1 MLDNKVYSVSKLSEI
16 TGVTIRTLHYY
27 DKVGLLK
34 PHRRIDNYYREYT
47 QKHLALLKQILI
59 YRELDFSLTQIKDLI
74 SSKEFNFVEALSN
87 QKKLLLKRQEET
99 QLIINSIE
107 VTMNILAGEKNL
119 ELLFS
124 DMPLSFNDKL
134 MKLKEDE
141 DSYNSIL
148 SSLGE
153 LSELELELSKKQTDE
168 WAFNYKLMLP
178 IPIDSDEV
186 QEKVKNHYFLMNSLF
201 KRLHGDSF
209 KGIGYEG
216 YLILAEQT
224 ISNPVTKAVYDNY
237 QSGMAEHLYE
247 AMIIFSDKELK
258 GNIEQYRQVTI

>member
-1 MLDNKVYSVSKLSEI
+1 MLDNKIYSVSKLSTI

-34 PHRRIDNYYREYT
+34 PHRRIDNHYREYT
-47 QKHLALLKQILI
+47 QKHLALLKQIII

-74 SSKEFNFVEALSN
+74 YSKEFSFVQALSD
-87 QKKLLLKRQEET
+87 QKKLLLKRQKET

-124 DMPLSFNDKL
+124 DMPESFKDEL
-134 MKLKEDE
+134 IKLKESKDT
-141 DSYNSIL
+141 YYSII

-153 LSELELELSKKQTDE
+153 LSEFEIELSKKQTDD

-178 IPIDSDEV
+178 ISINSAEV
-186 QEKVKNHYFLMNSLF
+186 QEKVKKHYFLMNSLF
-201 KRLHGDSF
+201 KKLHGDSF

-216 YLILAEQT
+216 YLVLAEQT
-224 ISNPVTKAVYDNY
+224 VSHSVTKAVYENY
-237 QSGMAEHLYE
+237 QCGMAEHLYE
-247 AMIIFSDKELK
+247 AMIIFADKELK
-258 GNIEQYRQVTI
+258 GKIEQYRQVIS

>member
-1 MLDNKVYSVSKLSEI
+1 MLDNKIYSVSKLSEI

-34 PHRRIDNYYREYT
+34 PHRRIDNHYREYT
-47 QKHLALLKQILI
+47 QKHLSLLKQIII
-59 YRELDFSLTQIKDLI
+59 YRALDFSLTQIKDLI
-74 SSKEFNFVEALSN
+74 YSKGFSFVEALSD

-107 VTMNILAGEKNL
+107 VTMNILAGKKNL

-124 DMPLSFNDKL
+124 DMPLSFNDEL
-134 MKLKEDE
+134 IKLKEDE
-141 DSYNSIL
+141 DSYHSML

-153 LSELELELSKKQTDE
+153 LSEIEIELSKKQTDD

-178 IPIDSDEV
+178 ISIDSDKVQDEV
-186 QEKVKNHYFLMNSLF
+186 KKHYFIMNTLF
-201 KRLHGDSF
+201 KKLHGDSF

-224 ISNPVTKAVYDNY
+224 LSNPVTKAVYENY

-247 AMIIFSDKELK
+247 AMIIFADRELK
-258 GNIEQYRQVTI
+258 ESIEQYRQVTI

>member
-27 DKVGLLK
+27 DNVGLLK

-153 LSELELELSKKQTDE
+153 LSELELELSKKT
-168 WAFNYKLMLP
+168 N
-178 IPIDSDEV
+178 
-186 QEKVKNHYFLMNSLF
+186 
-201 KRLHGDSF
+201 
-209 KGIGYEG
+209 
-216 YLILAEQT
+216 
-224 ISNPVTKAVYDNY
+224 
-237 QSGMAEHLYE
+237 
-247 AMIIFSDKELK
+247 
-258 GNIEQYRQVTI
+258 